1 MYILPERSV
10 IMDVPAFCFLCFC
23 VRSEFMENVLHIGLK
38 MPGFIMHLTLKML
51 IFARNKF

>member
-23 VRSEFMENVLHIGLK
+23 VRWEFTENVLHIGLK